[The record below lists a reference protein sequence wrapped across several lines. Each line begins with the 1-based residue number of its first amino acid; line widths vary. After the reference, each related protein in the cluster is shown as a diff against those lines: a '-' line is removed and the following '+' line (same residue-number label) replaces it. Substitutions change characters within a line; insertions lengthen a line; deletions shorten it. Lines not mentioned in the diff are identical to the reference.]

1 MNILRY
7 MSETGASSP
16 TPKDGYLPVF
26 EGNPPQPTQCE
37 KVMQDKVEPCE
48 GGYVQTYKLLPAAK
62 YTAGEWLE
70 LVGFG
75 TSQQPTL
82 IYMKL
87 QLQAA
92 GKTSAKLTATEQ
104 YLNGLLAL
112 FATNPTPRSDWE
124 QPPYRFHEVV
134 GEVLTVLH
142 L

>member
-16 TPKDGYLPVF
+16 TPKDGYLPVY

-37 KVMQDKVEPCE
+37 QVMQDKVEPCE
-48 GGYVQTYKLLPAAK
+48 GGYVQTYKLVAAPV

-75 TSQQPTL
+75 SSQQPTL
-82 IYMKL
+82 IYLKL

-92 GKTSAKLTATEQ
+92 GKTSAKLTATER
-104 YLNGLLAL
+104 YLNGVLAL
-112 FATNPTPRSDWE
+112 FATDPTPRCDWE
-124 QPPYRFHEVV
+124 QPPYPFQEVV
-134 GEVLTVLH
+134 EEALTTLR